1 MVVSASGFNSYAGL
15 WQLLLLV
22 VPLLLLPLFPPQQAH
37 AGIPPTLKR
46 RTRAGK
52 HARTARICW
61 ASSPLSVSVV
71 PPPASPFC
79 FPSAVEPSLF
89 FSSVVARATWR
100 CTHAWGGGVLM
111 RVRACVSLP
120 CARHHPITQ
129 CMHAW
134 HARTGS
140 MRRHS
145 PSEEEEGAA
154 GACGRAQ
161 ALRPLPPARPAC
173 WRAPASLRAWLALA
187 ADAAPDRPLPVLTL

>member
-22 VPLLLLPLFPPQQAH
+22 VQLLLLPLFPPQQAH

-52 HARTARICW
+52 QARTARICW

-111 RVRACVSLP
+111 RVRACVRFP
-120 CARHHPITQ
+120 TMRTAPPYNA
-129 CMHAW
+129 MHAC
-134 HARTGS
+134 
-140 MRRHS
+140 M
-145 PSEEEEGAA
+145 
-154 GACGRAQ
+154 
-161 ALRPLPPARPAC
+161 ARPH
-173 WRAPASLRAWLALA
+173 RQHA
-187 ADAAPDRPLPVLTL
+187 AALTLRGGGGRSRGMRAGTGPAPTATRQACLLASACIAEGLACTCCC